1 MNTGFDEMPSDD
13 GREDVFWV
21 LEEEEGGEVE
31 VPGEEVG
38 VGEGS
43 RGVDPLGRSA
53 LTSGPAREQPRYGSL
68 VRSCSLG
75 RKV

>member
-21 LEEEEGGEVE
+21 LEGEEGGEVE

-43 RGVDPLGRSA
+43 RGVDPLGGQR
-53 LTSGPAREQPRYGSL
+53 
-68 VRSCSLG
+68 
-75 RKV
+75 